1 MKQASDLESLELLRT
16 GTFLD
21 SFVGGLPE
29 GKVVELWGRWSSGK
43 STLALQIVSGLQ
55 KNKKKCVWVSIEGFD
70 AKYATSIGVDTKKLG
85 IIAHEFSEDALDE
98 ALKELRTGNHD
109 VIIVDSI
116 GAITPKAEMEKSVGE
131 ITMAGQSKV
140 IARFLRNIAPLH
152 TMGNKTAVVV
162 LNQQTMNFNTGRAMP
177 RGGEAAGHFKD
188 LSINLT
194 PNGTTIKE
202 SGNIIGKEINIQV
215 DKSKIFGVPER
226 KKRTVDFFFGRG
238 FDSSNDLLEEA
249 LLKEI
254 ITKDGSHFFFKG
266 EKIAYGM
273 PKMRAWME
281 ENAEKIKALL

>member
-1 MKQASDLESLELLRT
+1 MRNASDLESLELLRT
-16 GTFLD
+16 DTFLD
-21 SFVGGLPE
+21 SFVGGLPSGRVTE
-29 GKVVELWGRWSSGK
+29 IWGKWSSGK
-43 STLALQIVSGLQ
+43 SSLALQIVAGLQ
-55 KNKKKCVWVSIEGFD
+55 KEKKKCVWVSIEGFD

-85 IIAHEFSEDALDE
+85 FIAHEFSEDALDE

-188 LSINLT
+188 LSIRLSPT
-194 PNGTTIKE
+194 GTTIKE
-202 SGNIIGKEINIQV
+202 SGVIVGKEIEAKV

-226 KKRTVDFFFGRG
+226 KSRAIDFIFGKG
-238 FDSSNDLLEEA
+238 FDASNDLLEEA
-249 LLKEI
+249 LLKGI
-254 ITKDGSHFFFKG
+254 ITKDGSHFFFNG

-281 ENAEKIKALL
+281 EHSEEIKSLL